1 MTGQA
6 SQDGI
11 GMNERALLTGT
22 SILANALFVIHW
34 AQDVA
39 LGLDRVGLR
48 SYGGVALSLVWLLA
62 ATILRDG
69 RVGKWVQLV
78 FGLLA
83 TALPALHLKG
93 TRIGEI
99 ARGEGGLA
107 FVLVLFWLG
116 ITAGFSAVLAVRGIR
131 RASLSSRP

>member
-1 MTGQA
+1 
-6 SQDGI
+6 
-11 GMNERALLTGT
+11 MNERAILTGT
-22 SILANALFVIHW
+22 SVLANALFDIHW

-39 LGLDRVGLR
+39 LGIDRVGLQ
-48 SYGGVALSLVWLLA
+48 SYGGVVLSLAWLLV

-78 FGLLA
+78 FCLLA

-93 TRIGEI
+93 TRIAEI

-107 FVLVLFWLG
+107 FVLVLFSLG
-116 ITAGFSAVLAVRGIR
+116 ITAAFSAVLAGREIR
-131 RASLSSRP
+131 RASAAFGR